1 MRTTGGGGL
10 VAKSCPTFATPGTVA
25 HQAPLSMG
33 FSSQEYWSG
42 LHFLLQGTFPTQG
55 WNLGSPAGGFFTTE
69 WPVHTSFPDSS
80 VGTESAYSQCR
91 RPRFDSWVRTIC
103 WRGDGLPI
111 PVFLGFA
118 CGSAGKESTC
128 NAGALSSVPG
138 LGLIP
143 WRGDRLPAPVLWPGE
158 SHGVQ
163 SMGSQRAGNNGVTFT
178 FFSQH
183 ILPGGSGGG
192 RRGCSRD
199 DSQTSDWGCWKPK
212 IQLIEKEFRRES
224 WWGVEVRW

>member
-1 MRTTGGGGL
+1 MCVRAQCWL
-10 VAKSCPTFATPGTVA
+10 LATPCPVA
-25 HQAPLSMG
+25 RLAPLSMG

-42 LHFLLQGTFPTQG
+42 LHFLLQGNFPTQG

-128 NAGALSSVPG
+128 QRRRHRRCGFNACVGK
-138 LGLIP
+138 IP
-143 WRGDRLPAPVLWPGE
+143 WRRKWQPLQYSCVKNPMDRGAWQTI
-158 SHGVQ
+158 VQ
-163 SMGSQRAGNNGVTFT
+163 KVAK
-178 FFSQH
+178 
-183 ILPGGSGGG
+183 
-192 RRGCSRD
+192 
-199 DSQTSDWGCWKPK
+199 SQTGLSD
-212 IQLIEKEFRRES
+212 
-224 WWGVEVRW
+224 